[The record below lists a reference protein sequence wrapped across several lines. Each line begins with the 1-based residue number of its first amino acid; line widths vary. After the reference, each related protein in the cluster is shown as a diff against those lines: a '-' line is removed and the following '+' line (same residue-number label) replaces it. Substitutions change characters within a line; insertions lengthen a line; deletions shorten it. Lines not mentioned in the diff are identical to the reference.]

1 MLSRIKRFAAMCLA
15 VLLMTMGSAAVYSA
29 PAYAAPA
36 VKQVTLNKKSLKL
49 DMKNRK
55 TYTLKASVSPK
66 KAKQSVKW
74 STSNKAVATV
84 NSKGVVTLKK
94 AGSATITATSTANS
108 KKKAQTKIT
117 VTDTRAPKKVSATKK
132 NIKLAVGETDQL
144 AVKVSP
150 SSANN
155 GVKYSTSK
163 TSVATVNSK
172 GVVTAKKSGTAK
184 ITVRSAYNSS
194 VKDTVSVT
202 VVKASTPKSI
212 SITPSVNSLTIK
224 KTLQLKAKVAPS
236 TASQKVTW
244 KSSNTSVAK
253 VNSNGL
259 VTAKKAGTVT
269 ITATSQTKL
278 SIKKSFKLTVV
289 DAKKPTS
296 VVVEG
301 SNKLTLDI
309 GETNQLSASVLPT
322 TASQSVKYKSSA
334 TGVATVNSKGLIT
347 AKKAGKAVI
356 TVYASGNSSVK
367 KTVTVTIKKLAAPS
381 SISLSPN
388 TNTLAIKKTLQ
399 LKASVSPSTASQQLT
414 WKSSNTSVATVSSSG
429 LVTAKKVG
437 KVTVTVSSKRKSS
450 IKKTL
455 TINVVDPAVPT
466 SISLSV
472 KEVMLG
478 QKDTLTVKTSIS
490 PSTANKTV
498 NWSSSNV
505 SVASVSSS
513 GKITAN
519 KAGTATIKATTAK
532 GGQVATVSVTV
543 LDTTRSTTVPARTTS
558 VSGIKGNLAKIEA
571 IRRSAR
577 SQVDSEVL
585 QGNISASEANTRKTI
600 IDRAFEM
607 QEFPWMVEKKQDYWN
622 LSLNHK
628 AFLPG
633 KVYYGLPY
641 IQHGNNYNYANR
653 QYNVAK
659 AVAEKRYTNTGKG
672 YYMMN
677 QDRYLNGKY
686 VGNDCSS
693 FVSQAQFKGNYNNT
707 TAIAKSSLYKNIS
720 RTDMRPG
727 DLLVRSGNH
736 TVLFL
741 YYTNAAKT
749 QMMIIEQGGNG
760 NTVICSVMSVAKY
773 SNYTP
778 RRQKTFR

>member
-1 MLSRIKRFAAMCLA
+1 MKRFAAMCLA

-29 PAYAAPA
+29 PAHAAPA
-36 VKQVTLNKKSLKL
+36 VKQVTLNKTSLKL
-49 DMKNRK
+49 DMKSRT

-66 KAKQSVKW
+66 SAKQGVKW

-84 NSKGVVTLKK
+84 STKGVVTLKK
-94 AGSATITATSTANS
+94 AGSATITATSTASS

-132 NIKLAVGETDQL
+132 SIKLAVGETDQL

-150 SSANN
+150 SSANG
-155 GVKYSTSK
+155 GVKYSNSK
-163 TSVATVNSK
+163 ASVATVNSK
-172 GVVTAKKSGTAK
+172 GVVTAKKSGTTK
-184 ITVRSAYNSS
+184 ITVSSAYNASA
-194 VKDTVSVT
+194 KDTINVT

-212 SITPSVNSLTIK
+212 SITPGASSLTIK
-224 KTLQLKAKVAPS
+224 KTLQLKANVAPS
-236 TASQKVTW
+236 TASQKVKW
-244 KSSNTSVAK
+244 KSSNTGVAS
-253 VNSNGL
+253 VNSNGV

-269 ITATSQTKL
+269 VTATSQAK
-278 SIKKSFKLTVV
+278 SSVKKSFKLTVV
-289 DAKKPTS
+289 DSKKPTA
-296 VVVEG
+296 VVVDG
-301 SNKLTLDI
+301 NSKLTMDI
-309 GETNQLSASVLPT
+309 GETNQLSSKVLPA
-322 TASQSVKYKSSA
+322 TASQTVKYKSSWSA
-334 TGVATVNSKGLIT
+334 VASVNSKGVIT
-347 AKKAGKAVI
+347 AKKAGTATI
-356 TVYASGNSSVK
+356 TAYSSGNSGVK
-367 KTVTVTIKKLAAPS
+367 KTITVTVKKLAAPS
-381 SISLSPN
+381 SITVSANTSTLSL
-388 TNTLAIKKTLQ
+388 KKTLQ
-399 LKASVSPSTASQQLT
+399 LRGSVSPSSASQQLT
-414 WKSSNTSVATVSSSG
+414 WKSSNTSVATVSSNG

-437 KVTVTVSSKRKSS
+437 KVTITASSKRKTSV
-450 IKKTL
+450 KKAL
-455 TINVVDPAVPT
+455 TINVVDPSVPT
-466 SISLSV
+466 SLSLSV
-472 KEVMLG
+472 REVMLG
-478 QKDTLTVKTSIS
+478 QKDSLTVKTSIA
-490 PSTANKTV
+490 PSTASKTV
-498 NWSSSNV
+498 NWSSSN
-505 SVASVSSS
+505 SAVASVNSS

-532 GGQVATVSVTV
+532 GGQAATVSVTV
-543 LDTTRSTTVPARTTS
+543 MDTTRSTTIPARTTS

-585 QGNISASEANTRKTI
+585 QGNISAGEANTRKTI

-607 QEFPWMVEKKQDYWN
+607 QDFSWMVEKKQDYWN

-633 KVYYGLPY
+633 NVYYGLPY

-659 AVAEKRYTNTGKG
+659 AIAEKRYVNTGKG

-686 VGNDCSS
+686 AGNDCSS

-707 TAIAKSSLYKNIS
+707 TAIAKSSLYKNIG

-773 SNYTP
+773 SGYTP